1 MLAGTHSSLRD
12 MTPRPAATSPS
23 LPQCAAP
30 DPATRSPGF
39 TMPPGAVD
47 CHAHVFGPPARYP
60 YAADR
65 LYAPP
70 PVYLADYHA
79 MHAALGVARGVLVQS
94 GVHGTDNRV
103 IVDALAQANGRLR
116 AIALIDESMSDEALS
131 ALDRAGVRGF
141 RANLVAKLGVQLDA
155 ARRLAERVSG
165 FGWHVQFLLDIESF
179 PALDRTLSGFPTEVV
194 IDHMGRPDPAAGID
208 APGFRSL
215 LRFLEGGRGWA
226 KLCAPYRTSRTGYP
240 YADIAP
246 FAQALVR
253 SAPERLLWGTDWPH
267 VMLDPP
273 VPNTGDLAAL
283 LPNWVP
289 EAATRKRILVDNPAR
304 LYGF

>member
-12 MTPRPAATSPS
+12 MTTRPAATSPS

-79 MHAALGVARGVLVQS
+79 MHGALGVARGVLVQS

-103 IVDALAQANGRLR
+103 LVDALAQANGRLR
-116 AIALIDESMSDEALS
+116 AIALIDESMSDDALT

-141 RANLVAKLGVQLDA
+141 RANLVSNGEGRRLRPARGVHPRQRHRHA
-155 ARRLAERVSG
+155 VARRRSCRG
-165 FGWHVQFLLDIESF
+165 G
-179 PALDRTLSGFPTEVV
+179 PR
-194 IDHMGRPDPAAGID
+194 RPRRDPH
-208 APGFRSL
+208 S
-215 LRFLEGGRGWA
+215 
-226 KLCAPYRTSRTGYP
+226 
-240 YADIAP
+240 
-246 FAQALVR
+246 
-253 SAPERLLWGTDWPH
+253 
-267 VMLDPP
+267 
-273 VPNTGDLAAL
+273 
-283 LPNWVP
+283 
-289 EAATRKRILVDNPAR
+289 
-304 LYGF
+304 